1 MFGILADVDPTLK
14 GIAVPMVHR
23 RMVVPIVPVDG
34 RGTGMIQETCAR
46 RRPWHMRPLSPVHRL
61 HLTT

>member
-14 GIAVPMVHR
+14 AITLPMVHR

-46 RRPWHMRPLSPVHRL
+46 RRP
-61 HLTT
+61 